1 MLQNIRDKATGWIAY
16 LIIIGI
22 SIPFAL
28 WGIDQYFTASPTV
41 VAEVNGQKIS
51 QTSFYNVYQE
61 RYKNIKESI
70 SKNKE
75 ESDLQE
81 KIIKRTVLDDLIDT
95 LIVDK
100 FTTENNFKVTEQALI
115 KDIQKNDIFKE
126 DGKFRYER
134 YENILKR
141 QGIKTSEYERIR
153 KNELKSLQFF
163 NSIVLTSLIS
173 KTQLEYLKNLKYQK
187 RSFKTFSLSYKDFT
201 KKREKISEKDKKEFY
216 EKRKEFFQHPQKIN
230 IEYLI
235 FNEDTIK
242 SKVSITEDELK
253 RYYHDNI
260 LIYTTPTSRKLSQIF
275 IKEDSGDFESEESNG
290 ISKKLDLANSIKKR
304 IDNGENF
311 GLLASKY
318 SDDKL
323 SKDKKGNIG
332 WIRKRDLDEKLGSL
346 IFSLDIN
353 EVSDVIE
360 TDNGYYIFK
369 ALNEKKKV
377 IKSFSSVKKEIYK
390 KYSNEKNQNNFDSTI
405 EEIANLSFESPD
417 TLLPIAN
424 LLGISTRSTGLKT
437 ISFLKKKNLFLKD
450 INVSNAVFSKPIYE
464 DNLNSDILPIK
475 NGNFL
480 IFRIREKSKITYK
493 NLKEVQQ
500 EIEGLIRIENSMMSM
515 TKSLDDIKTKIKSG
529 SGFDDM
535 AVSYGKR
542 VKFYKNIGRDNS
554 EINSRL
560 SETVFSL
567 SEKTPIAAVES
578 STGIYDIVYLT
589 DIIDGDSDLSEES
602 LNVMLSNEL
611 SNKELYAIIQHLR
624 KESDIEIFLEN
635 LE

>member
-28 WGIDQYFTASPTV
+28 WGIDQYFTASPSV
-41 VAEVNGQKIS
+41 VAEVNGKKIS

-61 RYKNIKESI
+61 RYKDIKESI
-70 SKNKE
+70 SQNKE

-100 FTTENNFKVTEQALI
+100 FTTENNFKVTDQALI

-126 DGKFRYER
+126 DGKFIYER
-134 YENILKR
+134 YANILKR

-187 RSFKTFSLSYKDFT
+187 RNFKTFSLSYKDFT
-201 KKREKISEKDKKEFY
+201 KGREKILEADKKKFY
-216 EKRKEFFQHPQKIN
+216 ENRKEFFQHPQKIN

-242 SKVSITEDELK
+242 SKISITEDELES
-253 RYYHDNI
+253 YYNDNI
-260 LIYTTPTSRKLSQIF
+260 SNYTTPTSRKLRQIF
-275 IKEDSGDFESEESNG
+275 LKKDSDSFESNEANHT
-290 ISKKLDLANSIKKR
+290 SKKLDLANDIKKR

-323 SKDKKGNIG
+323 SKDKNGDIG
-332 WIRKRDLDEKLGSL
+332 WIRKKDLDEKLGSL
-346 IFSLDIN
+346 IFSLNIN

-369 ALNEKKKV
+369 ASKERKKV
-377 IKSFSSVKKEIYK
+377 VKSFGAVRKEIYT
-390 KYSNEKNQNNFDSTI
+390 KYSNEKNKNNFDSTI
-405 EEIANLSFESPD
+405 EEIANLSFESPN
-417 TLLPIAN
+417 TLSPIAN
-424 LLGISTRSTGLKT
+424 LLGVSIKSTGLKT
-437 ISFLKKKNLFLKD
+437 IPLLKKKNLFLKD

-480 IFRIREKSKITYK
+480 IFRIKEKSNITYK
-493 NLKEVQQ
+493 KLKEV
-500 EIEGLIRIENSMMSM
+500 EKEVEDLIRIEESMMSM
-515 TKSLDDIKTKIKSG
+515 TKSLDDIKIKLKSG

-535 AVSYGKR
+535 ASSYGKR
-542 VKFYKNIGRDNS
+542 VKFYKNIERENS

-560 SETVFSL
+560 NETLFSL
-567 SEKTPIAAVES
+567 SEKNPIAAVES
-578 STGIYDIVYLT
+578 STGIYDIIYLT

-624 KESDIEIFLEN
+624 KDSDIEIFPEN

>member
-28 WGIDQYFTASPTV
+28 WGIDQYFTASPSV
-41 VAEVNGQKIS
+41 VAEVNGKKIS

-61 RYKNIKESI
+61 RYKDIKESI
-70 SKNKE
+70 SQNKE

-100 FTTENNFKVTEQALI
+100 FTTENNFKVTDQALI

-126 DGKFRYER
+126 DGKFIYER

-187 RSFKTFSLSYKDFT
+187 RNFKTFSLSYKDFT
-201 KKREKISEKDKKEFY
+201 KGRKKILEADMKKFY
-216 EKRKEFFQHPQKIN
+216 ENRKEFFQHPQKIN

-242 SKVSITEDELK
+242 SKISITEDELES
-253 RYYHDNI
+253 YYNDNI
-260 LIYTTPTSRKLSQIF
+260 SNYTTPTSRKLRQIF
-275 IKEDSGDFESEESNG
+275 LKKDSDSFESNEANHT
-290 ISKKLDLANSIKKR
+290 SKKLDLANDIKKR

-323 SKDKKGNIG
+323 SKDKNGDIG
-332 WIRKRDLDEKLGSL
+332 WIRKKDLDEKLGSL
-346 IFSLDIN
+346 IFSLNIN

-369 ALNEKKKV
+369 ASKERKMV
-377 IKSFSSVKKEIYK
+377 VKSYSTVREEIYT
-390 KYSNEKNQNNFDSTI
+390 KYSNEKNKNNFDSTI
-405 EEIANLSFESPD
+405 EEIANLSFESPN
-417 TLLPIAN
+417 TLSPIAN
-424 LLGISTRSTGLKT
+424 LLGVSIKSTGLKT
-437 ISFLKKKNLFLKD
+437 IPLLKKKNLFLKD

-480 IFRIREKSKITYK
+480 IFRIKEKSNITYK
-493 NLKEVQQ
+493 KLKEV
-500 EIEGLIRIENSMMSM
+500 EKEVEDLIRIEESMMSM
-515 TKSLDDIKTKIKSG
+515 TKSLDDIKIKLKSG

-535 AVSYGKR
+535 ASSYGKR
-542 VKFYKNIGRDNS
+542 VKFYKNIERENS

-560 SETVFSL
+560 NETLFSL
-567 SEKTPIAAVES
+567 SEKNPIAAVES
-578 STGIYDIVYLT
+578 STGIYDIIYLT

-624 KESDIEIFLEN
+624 KDSDIEIFPEN